1 MDHFWQLLFYVAGFL
16 IVAIASTRIARLFLR
31 IKLPLITG
39 LLFMGVVSGPF
50 FINLIPADSVK
61 NLGFIND
68 FSLAYIAFAAG
79 AELYLKELR
88 NRFKSIVWMTFGQL
102 VVTFVLGSLSIYFLA
117 DFIPF
122 MTEMGVASKI
132 AIAILGGTIFVARS
146 PSSAIAVINE
156 MRAKG
161 PNTQT
166 ALGVT
171 VVKDVLVIILFAICF
186 ALSETLITGKELKL
200 GFIAFLLFELA
211 LSFGLGFL
219 VGKLLTAILAMTT
232 ESYLKTVL
240 ILLVGYGV
248 YLISY
253 YCKLWSLDIIGI
265 ELYLEPLLICIIGSF
280 VVVNFTAY
288 RLEFTKILNRISNRV
303 YAAFFILTGASM
315 SIDILAD
322 VWEIALA
329 LFTVRLLAMVLGS
342 VIGGFAGG
350 DPLKT
355 NIIAWMPYVTQA
367 GVGLGLATV
376 IANKYPAWGNQFAT
390 ILIAVIVLNQVVG
403 PPLFKWFISKVKEGH
418 RRAGVPEFDGIR
430 DAIVIGLENKS
441 VTLARQLHQHGW
453 GVKIATK
460 KQKQDIPNV
469 PDLEI
474 HVIPQKVDLETLE
487 QLDARLAEAVVL
499 LLTDEENYEICELLY
514 EYIGTRDIVV
524 RLNDRKNFDKF
535 HDLGVKIVDPST
547 AIFNLLFDYVRSPQ
561 TTSLLLGMERDQGT
575 IDLEVC
581 DQKLHGTA
589 LRDLRL
595 PNDVII
601 LSVTRGDQ
609 MIISHGYTVLRL
621 GDIVSLVGSNDS
633 LTKVTIL
640 FDK

>member
-1 MDHFWQLLFYVAGFL
+1 
-16 IVAIASTRIARLFLR
+16 
-31 IKLPLITG
+31 
-39 LLFMGVVSGPF
+39 MGVVSGPF

-248 YLISY
+248 YLISH

>member
-1 MDHFWQLLFYVAGFL
+1 MDHFWQLLFYIAGFL

-39 LLFMGVVSGPF
+39 LLFMGVISGPF
-50 FINLIPADSVK
+50 FINLIPAESVK

-68 FSLAYIAFAAG
+68 ISLAYIAFAAG

-102 VVTFVLGSLSIYFLA
+102 VVTFVLGSIAIYLLG

-122 MTEMGVASKI
+122 MADMTMSSKI
-132 AIAILGGTIFVARS
+132 AVAILGATIFVARS

-171 VVKDVLVIILFAICF
+171 VLKDVLVIILFAICF
-186 ALSETLITGKELKL
+186 ALSETLITGKDLKL

-219 VGKLLTAILAMTT
+219 IGKLLTVILALTT
-232 ESYLKTVL
+232 ESYVKTVL
-240 ILLVGYGV
+240 ILILGYSV
-248 YLISY
+248 YILSY
-253 YCKLWSLDIIGI
+253 YCKVWSHNLLGFEI
-265 ELYLEPLLICIIGSF
+265 YLEPLLICIIGSF
-280 VVVNFTAY
+280 VVVNYTAY
-288 RLEFTKILNRISNRV
+288 RLEFTKILNRISTRI

-315 SIDILAD
+315 SIDILGD

-329 LFTVRLLAMVLGS
+329 LFTVRLLAMILGS
-342 VIGGFAGG
+342 IVGGMAGG
-350 DPLKT
+350 DPFKT
-355 NIIAWMPYVTQA
+355 NVMAWMPYVTQA

-376 IANKYPAWGNQFAT
+376 IANKYPDWGNQFAT

-418 RRAGVPEFDGIR
+418 RRAGIPEFDGIR
-430 DAIVIGLENKS
+430 DAIVFGLENKS

-460 KQKQDIPNV
+460 KEEHEIPNV

-474 HVIPQKVDLETLE
+474 HNIPKNVDLATLE
-487 QLDARLAEAVVL
+487 KLDARLAEAVVL
-499 LLTDEENYEICELLY
+499 LLTDEENFEICELLY
-514 EYIGTRDIVV
+514 EFIGTRDIVV

-535 HDLGVKIVDPST
+535 HELGVKIVDPST

-581 DQKLHGTA
+581 DQKLHGIA

-601 LSVTRGDQ
+601 LSVTRGEQ